1 MYTKYILVA
10 SEIKTKNQA
19 SLTMELK
26 LSNIKKV
33 TYLVCVLNV
42 TIFWRLKD
50 ILKDFND
57 FIYKKKTYE
66 VMIFDLKK
74 YTNSESL
81 FITLYIDVR

>member
-10 SEIKTKNQA
+10 SEIKTKNYA

-26 LSNIKKV
+26 LNNIKKV

-74 YTNSESL
+74 YTNSENL
-81 FITLYIDVR
+81 FITLYIVVR

>member
-26 LSNIKKV
+26 LNNIKKV

-74 YTNSESL
+74 YTNSENL
-81 FITLYIDVR
+81 FITLYIVVR